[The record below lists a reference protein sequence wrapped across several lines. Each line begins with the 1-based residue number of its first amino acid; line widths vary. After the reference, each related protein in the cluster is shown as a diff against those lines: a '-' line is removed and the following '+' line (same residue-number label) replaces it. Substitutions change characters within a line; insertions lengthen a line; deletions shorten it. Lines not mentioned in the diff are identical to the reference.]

1 MLKYKKACKDT
12 FVAYLMIILKF
23 LYLSTILTPTQGHRK
38 QGDRK
43 AIAMSFQIAFAEH
56 SH

>member
-1 MLKYKKACKDT
+1 MLKYKKACKDN

-23 LYLSTILTPTQGHRK
+23 FYLSTIHTPTQGHRK
-38 QGDRK
+38 QVGRG
-43 AIAMSFQIAFAEH
+43 AIAMSFQIAFVEH